1 MKISLQLFARARD
14 LAGTSPITLDLPDD
28 ATVDSLRQ
36 ALLAEYPQ
44 LKDLSESLLWAVNH
58 EYVTSQH
65 QISPQD
71 SVACFPPV
79 SGG

>member
-14 LAGTSPITLDLPDD
+14 LAGTSPITLELPDD
-28 ATVDSLRQ
+28 ATVDSLRHV
-36 ALLAEYPQ
+36 LLTDYPQ
-44 LKDLSESLLWAVNH
+44 LEALRESLLWAVNH
-58 EYVTSQH
+58 DYVTGQH
-65 QISPQD
+65 PISPQD